1 MHHNEHH
8 ASSARMAQEGTRRMK
23 VNGTSETLNGP
34 LSVAGLVESRG
45 LNPARVA
52 VELNGNIVPRAER
65 ATTMLKD
72 SDTVEIVS
80 FVQGG

>member
-1 MHHNEHH
+1 
-8 ASSARMAQEGTRRMK
+8 MK
-23 VNGTSETLNGP
+23 VNGTSEPLDGP
-34 LSVAGLVESRG
+34 LSVAGLIEARG

-52 VELNGNIVPRAER
+52 VELNGDIVPRAQR

-72 SDTVEIVS
+72 SDSVEIVS

>member
-1 MHHNEHH
+1 
-8 ASSARMAQEGTRRMK
+8 MK
-23 VNGTSETLNGP
+23 VNGTSETLHGP

-45 LNPARVA
+45 FNPARVA